1 MRRRQPVA
9 VRASFAF
16 SYMTSLNFLVAAS
29 LVTILV
35 ILILLWITNRQ
46 LNEKYLREVQRAA
59 KLEAELQAEKKNL
72 EENRERMESTRL
84 ELAKEFEVTA
94 SRILDKKSEKFS
106 KQNKEA
112 VEQLMNPFK
121 EQLDRFDRRIVT
133 SRTEDAKERQQ
144 VRDELKQI
152 RDLGLALSLNADNL
166 TKALKGDSK
175 TQGNWG
181 EMVLEKI
188 LENSGLKKDL
198 HYLVQ
203 KTQKTTEGKTVQPDI
218 LITLPDNKVIVVD
231 SKVSLIDYEKSIN
244 SETTEEEK
252 IFRQKHVNSIE
263 NHIKG
268 LAKKNYQNLI
278 SHQTLDFVLIF
289 IAIDEA
295 LLRALKDSPNLFDL
309 AMSHNIGLV
318 SPSLLM
324 PSLRTIEN
332 LWRIENQNRNAEQ
345 IAREA
350 GQLYDKFVNFFKV
363 FSQVGER
370 LEQAQMSFDDAKNKL
385 EGGRGN
391 MISRAEKLKTLGAK
405 TSKSFPNN
413 SNNQESGD
421 TLTLSKVSNIDDV
434 SKGK

>member
-46 LNEKYLREVQRAA
+46 LNDKYLREVQRAA
-59 KLEAELQAEKKNL
+59 KLEAELQAEKRNL
-72 EENRERMESTRL
+72 EENKERMESARL

-309 AMSHNIGLV
+309 AMTHNIGLV

-370 LEQAQMSFDDAKNKL
+370 LEQAQTSFEDAKNKL

-405 TSKSFPNN
+405 TSKSFQNK
-413 SNNQESGD
+413 SD
-421 TLTLSKVSNIDDV
+421 TPKSKDALN
-434 SKGK
+434 

>member
-9 VRASFAF
+9 LRASFAF
-16 SYMTSLNFLVAAS
+16 SYMTSLNFLVATS

-46 LNEKYLREVQRAA
+46 LNDKYLREVQRAA
-59 KLEAELQAEKKNL
+59 KLEAELQAEKRNL
-72 EENRERMESTRL
+72 EENKERMESARL

-268 LAKKNYQNLI
+268 LATKNYQNLI

-309 AMSHNIGLV
+309 AMTHNIGLV

-370 LEQAQMSFDDAKNKL
+370 LEQAQTSFEDAKNKL

-405 TSKSFPNN
+405 TSKSFQNK
-413 SNNQESGD
+413 SD
-421 TLTLSKVSNIDDV
+421 TPKSKDALN
-434 SKGK
+434 

>member
-1 MRRRQPVA
+1 
-9 VRASFAF
+9 
-16 SYMTSLNFLVAAS
+16 MTSLNFLVAAS
-29 LVTILV
+29 LLTILV

-46 LNEKYLREVQRAA
+46 LNDKYLREVQRAV

-72 EENRERMESTRL
+72 EENRERMESARL

-252 IFRQKHVNSIE
+252 VFRQKHVNSIE
-263 NHIKG
+263 SHIKG

-289 IAIDEA
+289 VAIDEA

-309 AMSHNIGLV
+309 AMTHNIGLV

-370 LEQAQMSFDDAKNKL
+370 LEQAQTSFEDAKNKL

-405 TSKSFPNN
+405 TSKSFQNK
-413 SNNQESGD
+413 SD
-421 TLTLSKVSNIDDV
+421 TPKSKDV
-434 SKGK
+434 LN

>member
-29 LVTILV
+29 LLTILV

-46 LNEKYLREVQRAA
+46 LNDKYLREVQRAA
-59 KLEAELQAEKKNL
+59 KLEAELQAEKRNL
-72 EENRERMESTRL
+72 EENKERMESARL

-309 AMSHNIGLV
+309 AMTHNIGLV

-370 LEQAQMSFDDAKNKL
+370 LEQAQTSFEDAKNKL

-405 TSKSFPNN
+405 TSKSFQNK
-413 SNNQESGD
+413 SD
-421 TLTLSKVSNIDDV
+421 TPKSKDALN
-434 SKGK
+434 

>member
-1 MRRRQPVA
+1 
-9 VRASFAF
+9 
-16 SYMTSLNFLVAAS
+16 MTSLNFLVAAS

-46 LNEKYLREVQRAA
+46 LNDKYLREVQRAA
-59 KLEAELQAEKKNL
+59 KLEAELQAEKRNL
-72 EENRERMESTRL
+72 EENKERMESARL

-309 AMSHNIGLV
+309 AMTHNIGLV

-370 LEQAQMSFDDAKNKL
+370 LEQAQTSFEDAKNKL

-405 TSKSFPNN
+405 TSKSFQNK
-413 SNNQESGD
+413 SD
-421 TLTLSKVSNIDDV
+421 TPKSKDALN
-434 SKGK
+434 

>member
-9 VRASFAF
+9 LRASFAF
-16 SYMTSLNFLVAAS
+16 SYMTSLYFLVAAS
-29 LVTILV
+29 LLTILV

-46 LNEKYLREVQRAA
+46 LNDKYLREVQRAA
-59 KLEAELQAEKKNL
+59 KLEAELQAEKRNL
-72 EENRERMESTRL
+72 EENKERMESARL

-309 AMSHNIGLV
+309 AMTHNIGLV

-370 LEQAQMSFDDAKNKL
+370 LEQAQTSFEDAKNKL

-405 TSKSFPNN
+405 TSKSFQNK
-413 SNNQESGD
+413 SD
-421 TLTLSKVSNIDDV
+421 TPKSKDALN
-434 SKGK
+434 

>member
-46 LNEKYLREVQRAA
+46 LNDKYLREVQRAA
-59 KLEAELQAEKKNL
+59 KLEAELQAEKRNL
-72 EENRERMESTRL
+72 EENKERMESARL

-309 AMSHNIGLV
+309 AMTHNIGLV

-370 LEQAQMSFDDAKNKL
+370 LEQAQTSFEDAKNKL

-405 TSKSFPNN
+405 TSKSLQNK
-413 SNNQESGD
+413 SD
-421 TLTLSKVSNIDDV
+421 TPKSKDALN
-434 SKGK
+434 

>member
-9 VRASFAF
+9 LRASFAF

-46 LNEKYLREVQRAA
+46 LNDKYLREVQRAA
-59 KLEAELQAEKKNL
+59 KLEAELQAEKRNL
-72 EENRERMESTRL
+72 EENKERMESARL

-309 AMSHNIGLV
+309 AMTHNIGLV

-370 LEQAQMSFDDAKNKL
+370 LEQAQTSFEDAKNKL

-405 TSKSFPNN
+405 TSKSFQNK
-413 SNNQESGD
+413 SD
-421 TLTLSKVSNIDDV
+421 TPKSKDALN
-434 SKGK
+434 

>member
-9 VRASFAF
+9 LRASFAF

-29 LVTILV
+29 LLTILV

-46 LNEKYLREVQRAA
+46 LNDKYLREVQRAA

-72 EENRERMESTRL
+72 AESKERMESARL

-309 AMSHNIGLV
+309 AMTHNIGLV

-370 LEQAQMSFDDAKNKL
+370 LEQAQTSFEDAKNKL

-405 TSKSFPNN
+405 TSKSFQNK
-413 SNNQESGD
+413 SD
-421 TLTLSKVSNIDDV
+421 TPKSKDALN
-434 SKGK
+434 

>member
-1 MRRRQPVA
+1 MRRRQLVA
-9 VRASFAF
+9 GRASFAF

-46 LNEKYLREVQRAA
+46 LNDKYLREVQRAA
-59 KLEAELQAEKKNL
+59 KLEAELQAEKRNL
-72 EENRERMESTRL
+72 EENKERMESARL

-309 AMSHNIGLV
+309 AMTHNIGLV

-370 LEQAQMSFDDAKNKL
+370 LEQAQTSFEDAKNKL

-405 TSKSFPNN
+405 TSKSFQNK
-413 SNNQESGD
+413 SD
-421 TLTLSKVSNIDDV
+421 TPKSKDALN
-434 SKGK
+434 

>member
-29 LVTILV
+29 LITILV

-46 LNEKYLREVQRAA
+46 LNDKYLREVQRAA
-59 KLEAELQAEKKNL
+59 KLEAELQAEKRNL
-72 EENRERMESTRL
+72 EENKERMESARL

-309 AMSHNIGLV
+309 AMTHNIGLV

-370 LEQAQMSFDDAKNKL
+370 LEQAQTSFEDAKNKL

-405 TSKSFPNN
+405 TSKSFQNK
-413 SNNQESGD
+413 SD
-421 TLTLSKVSNIDDV
+421 TPKSKDALN
-434 SKGK
+434 

>member
-1 MRRRQPVA
+1 MF
-9 VRASFAF
+9 SFDF
-16 SYMTSLNFLVAAS
+16 LTFLSLLP
-29 LVTILV
+29 ILV
-35 ILILLWITNRQ
+35 LTLFLWVSNRQ
-46 LNEKYLREVQRAA
+46 VNKKYLLELQRAA
-59 KLEAELQAEKKNL
+59 KLEAELHTERRKL
-72 EENRERMESTRL
+72 EEDKARESNIRSELTR
-84 ELAKEFEVTA
+84 EFEVA
-94 SRILDKKSEKFS
+94 ANRILENKSEKFS
-106 KQNKEA
+106 KQNKVA
-112 VEQLMNPFK
+112 VEQLMSPFK
-121 EQLDRFDRRIVT
+121 EQLERFDRRIVT

-144 VRDELKQI
+144 VRAELKQI
-152 RDLGLALSLNADNL
+152 RDLGLALSSNAENL

-181 EMVLEKI
+181 EMILEKI

-203 KTQKTTEGKTVQPDI
+203 KSQKTTEGRTVQPDI

-231 SKVSLIDYEKSIN
+231 SKVSLVDYEKSVN
-244 SETTEEEK
+244 SETKEEEDL
-252 IFRQKHVNSIE
+252 FRQKHVTSIE

-289 IAIDEA
+289 VAIDEA

-309 AMSHNIGLV
+309 ATTHNIGLV

-332 LWRIENQNRNAEQ
+332 LWRTENQNRNAEQ

-370 LEQAQMSFDDAKNKL
+370 LEQAQTSFDDAKNKL

-405 TSKSFPNN
+405 TSKSFPNKSN
-413 SNNQESGD
+413 SQESGD
-421 TLTLSKVSNIDDV
+421 ALSLNRVSGIDDL

>member
-1 MRRRQPVA
+1 M
-9 VRASFAF
+9 
-16 SYMTSLNFLVAAS
+16 
-29 LVTILV
+29 
-35 ILILLWITNRQ
+35 
-46 LNEKYLREVQRAA
+46 NEKDRPLSELSEEEYQETLREISVRQ
-59 KLEAELQAEKKNL
+59 
-72 EENRERMESTRL
+72 
-84 ELAKEFEVTA
+84 ELAKEFEVAA

-121 EQLDRFDRRIVT
+121 EQLERFDRRIVT

-152 RDLGLALSLNADNL
+152 RDLGLALSSNAENL

-231 SKVSLIDYEKSIN
+231 SKVSLVDYEKSIN
-244 SETTEEEK
+244 SETKEEEK
-252 IFRQKHVNSIE
+252 IFRQKHVTSIE

-309 AMSHNIGLV
+309 AMTHNIGLV

-370 LEQAQMSFDDAKNKL
+370 LEQAQTSFEDAKNKL

-405 TSKSFPNN
+405 TSKSFQNKSDTPKSKDALN
-413 SNNQESGD
+413 SN
-421 TLTLSKVSNIDDV
+421 KVTNIDEE

>member
-1 MRRRQPVA
+1 MSSFDFLTLVSLLPILALTLFLWMSHRQV
-9 VRASFAF
+9 
-16 SYMTSLNFLVAAS
+16 NK
-29 LVTILV
+29 
-35 ILILLWITNRQ
+35 
-46 LNEKYLREVQRAA
+46 KYVLELQRAT
-59 KLEAELQAEKKNL
+59 KLEAELRAERNKL
-72 EENRERMESTRL
+72 EEDKARVSNIRA
-84 ELAKEFEVTA
+84 ELTKEFEVA
-94 SRILDKKSEKFS
+94 ANRILENKSEKFS

-152 RDLGLALSLNADNL
+152 RDLGLALSSNAENL
-166 TKALKGDSK
+166 TRALKGDSK

-181 EMVLEKI
+181 EMILEKI

-203 KTQKTTEGKTVQPDI
+203 KSQKTTEGKTVQPDI

-231 SKVSLIDYEKSIN
+231 SKVSLVDYEKSIN
-244 SETTEEEK
+244 SETEEEEDL
-252 IFRQKHVNSIE
+252 FRQKHVNSIE
-263 NHIKG
+263 NHIRG
-268 LAKKNYQNLI
+268 LSKKNYQNLD

-289 IAIDEA
+289 VAIDEA
-295 LLRALKDSPNLFDL
+295 LLRALKDSPRLFDL
-309 AMSHNIGLV
+309 AMTHNIGLV

-332 LWRIENQNRNAEQ
+332 LWRTENQNRNAEQ

-370 LEQAQMSFDDAKNKL
+370 LEQAQISFEDAKNKL

-391 MISRAEKLKTLGAK
+391 MINRAEKLKALGAK
-405 TSKSFPNN
+405 TSKSFPNISSFTEPDDN
-413 SNNQESGD
+413 ITNKKAG
-421 TLTLSKVSNIDDV
+421 NIDDL
-434 SKGK
+434 S

>member
-1 MRRRQPVA
+1 MY
-9 VRASFAF
+9 SFDLL
-16 SYMTSLNFLVAAS
+16 TVVSLLPLLAIVIFL
-29 LVTILV
+29 
-35 ILILLWITNRQ
+35 WKTNRQ
-46 LNEKYLREVQRAA
+46 LNEKYVRELQRATR
-59 KLEAELQAEKKNL
+59 LETELQAERKNL
-72 EENRERMESTRL
+72 SENKERIESARM
-84 ELAKEFEVTA
+84 ELAKEFEIA
-94 SRILDKKSEKFS
+94 ANRILEKKSEKFS

-121 EQLDRFDRRIVT
+121 EQLERFDKRIVT

-152 RDLGLALSLNADNL
+152 RDLGLALSSNAENL
-166 TKALKGDSK
+166 TRALKGDSK
-175 TQGNWG
+175 VQGNWG
-181 EMVLEKI
+181 EMILEKI

-203 KTQKTTEGKTVQPDI
+203 KSQKTTEGKTVQPDI
-218 LITLPDNKVIVVD
+218 LITLPDDKVIVVD
-231 SKVSLIDYEKSIN
+231 SKVSLLDYEKSIN
-244 SETTEEEK
+244 SESKEEEDV
-252 IFRQKHVNSIE
+252 FRQKHVASIE

-268 LAKKNYQNLI
+268 LSKKNYQNLI

-289 IAIDEA
+289 VAIDEA
-295 LLRALKDSPNLFDL
+295 LLRALKDSPGLFDL
-309 AMSHNIGLV
+309 AMAHNIGLV

-332 LWRIENQNRNAEQ
+332 LWRTENQNRNAEQ

-370 LEQAQMSFDDAKNKL
+370 LEQAQTSFEDAKNKL

-391 MISRAEKLKTLGAK
+391 MINRAEKLKTLGAK
-405 TSKSFPNN
+405 TSKSFPNRSDSTEPEDVLD
-413 SNNQESGD
+413 SN
-421 TLTLSKVSNIDDV
+421 KVSNIDDA
-434 SKGK
+434 SKGKKNLE

>member
-9 VRASFAF
+9 LRASFAF

-29 LVTILV
+29 LLTILV

-46 LNEKYLREVQRAA
+46 LNDKYLREVQRAA
-59 KLEAELQAEKKNL
+59 KLEAELQAEKRNL
-72 EENRERMESTRL
+72 EENKERMESARL

-309 AMSHNIGLV
+309 AMTHNIGLV

-370 LEQAQMSFDDAKNKL
+370 LEQAQTSFEDAKNKL

-405 TSKSFPNN
+405 TSKSFQNK
-413 SNNQESGD
+413 SD
-421 TLTLSKVSNIDDV
+421 TPKSKDALN
-434 SKGK
+434 

>member
-1 MRRRQPVA
+1 MRRRQLVA
-9 VRASFAF
+9 GRASFAF

-29 LVTILV
+29 LLTILV

-46 LNEKYLREVQRAA
+46 LNDKYLREVQRAA
-59 KLEAELQAEKKNL
+59 KLEAELQAEKRNL
-72 EENRERMESTRL
+72 EENKERMESARL

-263 NHIKG
+263 SHIKG

-370 LEQAQMSFDDAKNKL
+370 LEQAQTSFEDAKNKL

-405 TSKSFPNN
+405 TSKSFQNK
-413 SNNQESGD
+413 SD
-421 TLTLSKVSNIDDV
+421 TPKSKDALN
-434 SKGK
+434 

>member
-1 MRRRQPVA
+1 M
-9 VRASFAF
+9 ASF
-16 SYMTSLNFLVAAS
+16 NFLIAAS
-29 LVTILV
+29 LLPILI

-46 LNEKYLREVQRAA
+46 LNDKYLRELQRAT

-72 EENRERMESTRL
+72 EENREGIESARL

-152 RDLGLALSLNADNL
+152 RDLGLALSSNAENL
-166 TKALKGDSK
+166 TRALKGDSK

-231 SKVSLIDYEKSIN
+231 SKVSLTDYEKSIN
-244 SETTEEEK
+244 SETKEEEK
-252 IFRQKHVNSIE
+252 IFRQKHVTSIE

-268 LAKKNYQNLI
+268 LSKKNYQNLI

-289 IAIDEA
+289 VAIDEA
-295 LLRALKDSPNLFDL
+295 LLRALKDSPSLFDL
-309 AMSHNIGLV
+309 AMTHNIGLV

-332 LWRIENQNRNAEQ
+332 LWRTENQNRNAEQ

-363 FSQVGER
+363 FSQVGDR
-370 LEQAQMSFDDAKNKL
+370 LEQAQTSFDDAKNKL
-385 EGGRGN
+385 DGGRGN

-405 TSKSFPNN
+405 TSKSFPNRSN
-413 SNNQESGD
+413 SQESGD
-421 TLTLSKVSNIDDV
+421 ALSLNKVSNIDEL
-434 SKGK
+434 SKEE

>member
-1 MRRRQPVA
+1 
-9 VRASFAF
+9 
-16 SYMTSLNFLVAAS
+16 MTSLNFLVAIS
-29 LVTILV
+29 LLTILA

-46 LNEKYLREVQRAA
+46 LNDKYLRELQRAA

-72 EENRERMESTRL
+72 AESKERMESARL

-152 RDLGLALSLNADNL
+152 RDLGLALSLNAENL

-252 IFRQKHVNSIE
+252 LFRQKHVNSIE
-263 NHIKG
+263 SHIKG

-289 IAIDEA
+289 VAIDEA

-309 AMSHNIGLV
+309 AMAHNIGLV

-370 LEQAQMSFDDAKNKL
+370 LEQAQTSFEDAKNKL

-405 TSKSFPNN
+405 TSKSFQNK
-413 SNNQESGD
+413 SD
-421 TLTLSKVSNIDDV
+421 TAKPKDALN
-434 SKGK
+434 

>member
-1 MRRRQPVA
+1 
-9 VRASFAF
+9 
-16 SYMTSLNFLVAAS
+16 MTSLNFLVAAS
-29 LVTILV
+29 LLTILV

-46 LNEKYLREVQRAA
+46 LNDKYLREVQRAA
-59 KLEAELQAEKKNL
+59 KLEAELQAEKRNL
-72 EENRERMESTRL
+72 EENKERMESARL

-309 AMSHNIGLV
+309 AMTHNIGLV

-370 LEQAQMSFDDAKNKL
+370 LEQAQTSFEDAKNKL

-405 TSKSFPNN
+405 TSKSFQNK
-413 SNNQESGD
+413 SD
-421 TLTLSKVSNIDDV
+421 TPKSKDALN
-434 SKGK
+434 